1 MGARAGFIARA
12 FEWHYFASA
21 LIASAIGAAFA
32 AVAFAAANGLE
43 GAGIEPVPFL
53 PPLGL
58 GAFELAWI
66 VTVPAAVGLI
76 ALATARLSVLAALAR
91 NY

>member
-1 MGARAGFIARA
+1 MLIISLVLAVIGLA
-12 FEWHYFASA
+12 A
-21 LIASAIGAAFA
+21 L
-32 AVAFAAANGLE
+32 VFAAATGLE
-43 GAGIEPVPFL
+43 GAGISPVPFL

-58 GAFELAWI
+58 GARDLVWL
-66 VTVPAAVGLI
+66 VTIPAAAGFI

>member
-1 MGARAGFIARA
+1 M
-12 FEWHYFASA
+12 AST
-21 LIASAIGAAFA
+21 IGASLA
-32 AVAFAAANGLE
+32 AVVFGAANGLE

-58 GAFELAWI
+58 GVPELSLLVA
-66 VTVPAAVGLI
+66 VPAVAGLI